1 MALYRMRPAV
11 ARGVDTLAPCRGR
24 ASTTD
29 GNAMQCLERA
39 HWRVLSLAALVGLFS
54 ATCQAQTSASGT
66 MIMAPSAGVTAAN
79 LANTV
84 ANTARPIS
92 TTVAPAAGRA
102 LDVHPVSVTA
112 DTPAPQP
119 TIAPSGAPLS
129 TAAGANRAA
138 PAAPMR
144 RMILTQRT
152 PMPIIPAYAAQHPLA
167 EARMVSRPPI
177 VAGPIVA
184 GPAVAPLAVA
194 PSAAAQSVT
203 AGQSRPSPLP
213 GHLPEPVIDPSIG
226 AGDVSAAANDTR
238 IVIEPGAPAAP
249 SPATLG
255 AAGGGVA
262 RDTVHQLDTPVPP
275 QFVAANTFQS
285 ASPPPALI
293 PNLDQPGKQDNEAI
307 RVAAEQFLRQQA
319 AGLPGQVVIT
329 VKPAAPSGL
338 TQCTALEPFL
348 PPGARI
354 WGRTTVGV
362 RCVGEHPWTL
372 YLQARVAVNGNYY
385 VASRDIAPGQSI
397 SQADIEARQTDLTNM
412 PRSVVTDLSQIVGTA
427 AQSRITAGMPLRMD
441 LLRTVNAVKFD
452 QPVKLVA
459 QGPGFSISSEGR
471 ALGNAAPGESV
482 QVRTGSGQIISG
494 VVKDGGTVEVPM

>member
-1 MALYRMRPAV
+1 
-11 ARGVDTLAPCRGR
+11 
-24 ASTTD
+24 
-29 GNAMQCLERA
+29 
-39 HWRVLSLAALVGLFS
+39 
-54 ATCQAQTSASGT
+54 
-66 MIMAPSAGVTAAN
+66 
-79 LANTV
+79 
-84 ANTARPIS
+84 
-92 TTVAPAAGRA
+92 
-102 LDVHPVSVTA
+102 
-112 DTPAPQP
+112 
-119 TIAPSGAPLS
+119 
-129 TAAGANRAA
+129 
-138 PAAPMR
+138 MR
-144 RMILTQRT
+144 RSIHL
-152 PMPIIPAYAAQHPLA
+152 AQP
-167 EARMVSRPPI
+167 RMVSEPPI
-177 VAGPIVA
+177 VAGPTVA
-184 GPAVAPLAVA
+184 ASAIAAPGAAPLAAA
-194 PSAAAQSVT
+194 PSAI
-203 AGQSRPSPLP
+203 AGRSLPTVLP

-226 AGDVSAAANDTR
+226 AGNVSAAANDTR

-249 SPATLG
+249 SPAIMR

-262 RDTVHQLDTPVPP
+262 HQLDTPLPT

-285 ASPPPALI
+285 TASPPALI

-348 PPGARI
+348 PPGARV
-354 WGRTTVGV
+354 WGRTTVGM

-385 VASRDIAPGQSI
+385 VASHEIAPGQSI
-397 SQADIEARQTDLTNM
+397 TQADIEARQTDLTNM

-427 AQSRITAGMPLRMD
+427 AQSHITAGMPLRMD

-459 QGPGFSISSEGR
+459 QGAGFSISSEGR

-482 QVRTGSGQIISG
+482 QVRTGSGQIVSG
-494 VVKDGGTVEVPM
+494 VVRDGGTVEVPM

>member
-11 ARGVDTLAPCRGR
+11 ARGADTLAPCRGR
-24 ASTTD
+24 ASTMNDNT
-29 GNAMQCLERA
+29 MQRSKRA
-39 HWRVLSLAALVGLFS
+39 HWRLRSLAVLVGLFS
-54 ATCQAQTSASGT
+54 AACQAQTSASGT
-66 MIMAPSAGVTAAN
+66 MIMAPSTGSIA
-79 LANTV
+79 
-84 ANTARPIS
+84 ANTANAATPPIS
-92 TTVAPAAGRA
+92 TEVAPIAGRA
-102 LDVHPVSVTA
+102 VDVHPVNVAA
-112 DTPAPQP
+112 DTPAPRP
-119 TIAPSGAPLS
+119 TIVPSGSALS
-129 TAAGANRAA
+129 TAPGASRPA

-152 PMPIIPAYAAQHPLA
+152 PMPIIPAYAAQHPLSQP
-167 EARMVSRPPI
+167 RMVSEPPI
-177 VAGPIVA
+177 VAGPTMAASAMA
-184 GPAVAPLAVA
+184 GRSSPLV
-194 PSAAAQSVT
+194 
-203 AGQSRPSPLP
+203 LP

-226 AGDVSAAANDTR
+226 AGNVSAAANDTR

-249 SPATLG
+249 SPATLR

-262 RDTVHQLDTPVPP
+262 HQLDTPVAP
-275 QFVAANTFQS
+275 QYVAANTFQS
-285 ASPPPALI
+285 PIPPPALV

-307 RVAAEQFLRQQA
+307 RVAAEQYLRQQA
-319 AGLPGQVVIT
+319 AGLPGQVVVT

-348 PPGARI
+348 PPGARV
-354 WGRTTVGV
+354 WGRTTVGM

-397 SQADIEARQTDLTNM
+397 SQADVEARQTDLTNM

-459 QGPGFSISSEGR
+459 QGAGFSISSEGR

>member
-11 ARGVDTLAPCRGR
+11 ARGANTPEPCQGR
-24 ASTTD
+24 ASTADDNT
-29 GNAMQCLERA
+29 MQRSKRA
-39 HWRVLSLAALVGLFS
+39 RGRLVSLAVLVGAFS
-54 ATCQAQTSASGT
+54 AACQAQTSASGT
-66 MIMAPSAGVTAAN
+66 MIMAPSVGGIAVNA
-79 LANTV
+79 
-84 ANTARPIS
+84 ANTAGVAPPIS
-92 TTVAPAAGRA
+92 ASVTPAATRA
-102 LDVHPVSVTA
+102 LDVHPVSVATDTTA
-112 DTPAPQP
+112 PRPVVVPSGSSLSSAPGAAHVAPPAPP
-119 TIAPSGAPLS
+119 
-129 TAAGANRAA
+129 
-138 PAAPMR
+138 R
-144 RMILTQRT
+144 RIILTQRT
-152 PMPIIPAYAAQHPLA
+152 PMPIIPAYAAMHPYA
-167 EARMVSRPPI
+167 MPRMVSHDQPVVVTASTGSAPTVAPPVVTAPV
-177 VAGPIVA
+177 VAG
-184 GPAVAPLAVA
+184 
-194 PSAAAQSVT
+194 Q
-203 AGQSRPSPLP
+203 PLP

-226 AGDVSAAANDTR
+226 AGDASAAVNDTR
-238 IVIEPGAPAAP
+238 IAIEPGAPAAP
-249 SPATLG
+249 SPATLR

-262 RDTVHQLDTPVPP
+262 RQLDTPLV
-275 QFVAANTFQS
+275 QQVVAVNTFQS
-285 ASPPPALI
+285 PTIPPPALV
-293 PNLDQPGKQDNEAI
+293 PNLDQPGKQNDEAI

-338 TQCTALEPFL
+338 AQCVALEPFL
-348 PPGARI
+348 PPGARV
-354 WGRTTVGV
+354 WGRTTVGM

-412 PRSVVTDLSQIVGTA
+412 PRSVVTDVSQIVGTA
-427 AQSRITAGMPLRMD
+427 AQSRITAGMPLRVD

-459 QGPGFSISSEGR
+459 QGAGFSISSEGR